1 METATLS
8 TRPFTEVKFKRP
20 YLIAGPCSA
29 ETEEQVL
36 ATAAQ
41 MKEQGIEPDLFRA
54 GIWKPRTRPGSFEG
68 IGRPGLAWLKRVKEE
83 YGWKTCT
90 EVANTQHV
98 FDALKAGVDVLW
110 IGARTTVNPFSV
122 QEIADAL
129 VGVDIPVLVKNPI
142 NPDMSLWIG
151 SLERLKKAGITRLGV
166 IHRGFS
172 AFGKSIYRNTP
183 RWEIPI
189 ELIRQYPDLFIICD
203 ASHICGNR
211 PGLWEVAQRAMD
223 LNYDGI
229 MVETHCNPDAAW
241 SDAAQQVTGE
251 GLKKILERL
260 VVRDETTNDPKF
272 LDNIEDIRHQIDV
285 VDSEL
290 LNMLGERM
298 KLADKIGMFKKLNN
312 ISILQSGR
320 WNEIIEKS
328 LEKGKK
334 LGLGEEFISKIL
346 SAIHEE
352 SIEHQERVMNES

>member
-142 NPDMSLWIG
+142 NPDMSLWL
-151 SLERLKKAGITRLGV
+151 SL
-166 IHRGFS
+166 IH
-172 AFGKSIYRNTP
+172 I
-183 RWEIPI
+183 
-189 ELIRQYPDLFIICD
+189 
-203 ASHICGNR
+203 
-211 PGLWEVAQRAMD
+211 
-223 LNYDGI
+223 
-229 MVETHCNPDAAW
+229 
-241 SDAAQQVTGE
+241 
-251 GLKKILERL
+251 
-260 VVRDETTNDPKF
+260 
-272 LDNIEDIRHQIDV
+272 
-285 VDSEL
+285 
-290 LNMLGERM
+290 
-298 KLADKIGMFKKLNN
+298 
-312 ISILQSGR
+312 
-320 WNEIIEKS
+320 
-328 LEKGKK
+328 
-334 LGLGEEFISKIL
+334 
-346 SAIHEE
+346 
-352 SIEHQERVMNES
+352 

>member
-1 METATLS
+1 METASLS
-8 TRPFTEVKFKRP
+8 TRAFMEKGFTKP

-29 ETEEQVL
+29 ETEEQVM

-41 MKEQGIEPDLFRA
+41 IAAEGIKPDLFRA

-68 IGRPGLAWLKRVKEE
+68 IGRPGLSWLKKVKEE
-83 YGWKTCT
+83 YGWKTTT

-142 NPDMSLWIG
+142 NPDLSLWIG

-183 RWEIPI
+183 RWELPI
-189 ELIRQYPDLFIICD
+189 ELMRQYPDLFIICD

-229 MVETHCNPDAAW
+229 MIETHCNPDAAW
-241 SDAAQQVTGE
+241 SDAAQQVTGS
-251 GLKKILERL
+251 GLKNILDRL
-260 VVRDETTNDPKF
+260 VVR
-272 LDNIEDIRHQIDV
+272 Q
-285 VDSEL
+285 
-290 LNMLGERM
+290 
-298 KLADKIGMFKKLNN
+298 
-312 ISILQSGR
+312 
-320 WNEIIEKS
+320 EKS
-328 LEKGKK
+328 AQTPYATRL
-334 LGLGEEFISKIL
+334 INIPPC
-346 SAIHEE
+346 
-352 SIEHQERVMNES
+352 

>member
-1 METATLS
+1 METASLS
-8 TRPFTEVKFKRP
+8 TRAFMEKGFTKP

-29 ETEEQVL
+29 ETEEQVM

-41 MKEQGIEPDLFRA
+41 IAAEGIKPDLFRA

-68 IGRPGLAWLKRVKEE
+68 IGRPGLNWLKKVKEE
-83 YGWKTCT
+83 YGWKTTT

-142 NPDMSLWIG
+142 NPDLSLWIG

-183 RWEIPI
+183 RWELPI

-229 MVETHCNPDAAW
+229 MIETHCNPDAAW
-241 SDAAQQVTGE
+241 SDAAQQVTGS
-251 GLKKILERL
+251 GLKNILDRL
-260 VVRDETTNDPKF
+260 VVRQEKSADPKF
-272 LDNIEDIRHQIDV
+272 IDNIEDIRHQIDV
-285 VDSEL
+285 IDNEL
-290 LNMLGERM
+290 LNILGERM
-298 KLADKIGMFKKLNN
+298 KLADKIGMFKKMNN
-312 ISILQSGR
+312 ISILQSSR
-320 WNEIIEKS
+320 WNEIIQKS
-328 LEKGKK
+328 QEKGKA
-334 LGLGEEFISKIL
+334 LGLSEDFITKVL
-346 SAIHEE
+346 TAIHEE
-352 SIEHQERVMNES
+352 SIEHQEKIMIES

>member
-1 METATLS
+1 M
-8 TRPFTEVKFKRP
+8 
-20 YLIAGPCSA
+20 
-29 ETEEQVL
+29 
-36 ATAAQ
+36 
-41 MKEQGIEPDLFRA
+41 
-54 GIWKPRTRPGSFEG
+54 
-68 IGRPGLAWLKRVKEE
+68 
-83 YGWKTCT
+83 
-90 EVANTQHV
+90 

-110 IGARTTVNPFSV
+110 VGARTTVNPFSV

-129 VGVDIPVLVKNPI
+129 VGVDIPVLIKNPI

-151 SLERLKKAGITRLGV
+151 ALERLKKAGITRLGV

-211 PGLWEVAQRAMD
+211 PGLWEVAQKALD
-223 LNYDGI
+223 LNYDGLMI
-229 MVETHCNPDAAW
+229 ETHCNPDAAW

-251 GLKKILERL
+251 GLKNILGRL
-260 VVRDETTNDPKF
+260 VVRDEQSTDPKF

-285 VDSEL
+285 VDAEL

-320 WNEIIEKS
+320 WNEIIERPRTK
-328 LEKGKK
+328 EK
-334 LGLGEEFISKIL
+334 IRPWRRV
-346 SAIHEE
+346 
-352 SIEHQERVMNES
+352 HQQNP

>member
-1 METATLS
+1 MESASLS
-8 TRPFTEVKFKRP
+8 TRAFIEKGFTKP

-29 ETEEQVL
+29 ETEEQVM

-41 MKEQGIEPDLFRA
+41 IAVEGIKPDLFRA

-68 IGRPGLAWLKRVKEE
+68 IGRPGLSWLKKVKEE
-83 YGWKTCT
+83 YGWKTTT

-98 FDALKAGVDVLW
+98 FDALKAGIDVLW

-142 NPDMSLWIG
+142 NPDLSLWIG

-183 RWEIPI
+183 RWELPI
-189 ELIRQYPDLFIICD
+189 ELMRQYPDLFIICD

-229 MVETHCNPDAAW
+229 MIETHCNPDTAW
-241 SDAAQQVTGE
+241 SDAAQQVTGS
-251 GLKKILERL
+251 GLKNILDRL
-260 VVRDETTNDPKF
+260 VVRQEKSADPKF
-272 LDNIEDIRHQIDV
+272 IDNIEDIRHQIDV
-285 VDSEL
+285 IDNEL
-290 LNMLGERM
+290 LNILGERM
-298 KLADKIGMFKKLNN
+298 KLADKIGMFKKMNN
-312 ISILQSGR
+312 ISILQSSR
-320 WNEIIEKS
+320 WNEIIQKS
-328 LEKGKK
+328 QEKGKA
-334 LGLGEEFISKIL
+334 LGLSEDFITKVL
-346 SAIHEE
+346 TAIHEE
-352 SIEHQERVMNES
+352 SIEHQEKIMIES

>member
-1 METATLS
+1 METASLS
-8 TRPFTEVKFKRP
+8 TRAFMEKGFTKP

-29 ETEEQVL
+29 ETEEQVM

-41 MKEQGIEPDLFRA
+41 IAAEGIKPDLFRA

-68 IGRPGLAWLKRVKEE
+68 IGRPGLSWLKKVKEE
-83 YGWKTCT
+83 YGWKTTT

-142 NPDMSLWIG
+142 NPDLSLWIG

-183 RWEIPI
+183 RWELPI
-189 ELIRQYPDLFIICD
+189 ELMRQYPDLFIICD

-229 MVETHCNPDAAW
+229 MIETHCNPDAAW
-241 SDAAQQVTGE
+241 SDAAQQVTGS
-251 GLKKILERL
+251 GLKNILDRL
-260 VVRDETTNDPKF
+260 VVRQEKSADPKF
-272 LDNIEDIRHQIDV
+272 IDNIEDIRHQIDV
-285 VDSEL
+285 IDNEL
-290 LNMLGERM
+290 LNILGERM
-298 KLADKIGMFKKLNN
+298 KLADKIGMFKKMNN
-312 ISILQSGR
+312 ISILQSSR
-320 WNEIIEKS
+320 WNEIIQKS
-328 LEKGKK
+328 QEKGKA
-334 LGLGEEFISKIL
+334 LGLSEDFITKVL
-346 SAIHEE
+346 TAIHEE
-352 SIEHQERVMNES
+352 SIEHQEKIMIES